1 MATDMNEGGS
11 GPSPAPASDPI
22 HAPEHRS
29 LVRRWFDWLLPRKG
43 WIFALSLAW
52 GLAGLFTFLNLKRD
66 LFPDM
71 SLPVLS
77 VLIQSPGRATPELEL
92 AVAQP
97 TEQALGGMPGVR
109 RVNTTV
115 LPELVQVVVTFE
127 SDTDP
132 WRARQLVAERL
143 SGVAGS
149 FPTGTRPPLM
159 TSASGRL
166 HELMDIVLEGENVD
180 PMRLRDHADQAL
192 VPRLQAV
199 PGVARV
205 ERLGGQ
211 ERSLQITLIPE
222 KIRSLGVS
230 LERVMSAL
238 EESHQDVA
246 AGVLEIQDK
255 GWYMSVGN
263 LAATPEEVRQLPV
276 QAAQGM
282 VTLGDVAEIREA
294 PAFRRGLAR
303 HAVGAHAPGAK
314 AKAHGIAKNDTN
326 SKAPPAN
333 AEHEPEAGRLHR
345 HEPEASGRTRERLI
359 DGAEGRGIANGDT
372 TPTARPTNAEHE
384 AAAGAEGHGI
394 ANGDTAR
401 RVGPMDGSHE
411 DVSLRIVKQPTAA
424 TQDVAE
430 GVRAAVAELKGEL
443 PEGMHLEVIYD
454 QGLLVTHA
462 LNGVTLAL
470 LVGGIFV
477 ALVLIVLLGNVRGAL
492 LVLAVLPL
500 ATLGAAIPL
509 HFAGLGLNAMTLGGL
524 AISVGLLVDAA
535 VIMVENLAHR
545 LKEHEASLEPRRVAL
560 TRAAAEVAPPILIA
574 VLVILAVFIPLLS
587 MGGIAGKL
595 YAPLAV
601 AVAASMTIS
610 LVLTFTLV
618 PALVE
623 RFLPPGT
630 ALEEPRLVSAL
641 KGIYRPAL
649 DWALHHGPLVRVL
662 ALGLTIPSIWLA
674 VNLGSNFLPTL
685 DERAFMLLSKIP
697 AGSSL
702 EAVDQ
707 ANLHLDDR
715 LRDIPGVGAVYRRS
729 GRAEVTED
737 PCPITD
743 SEVMVI
749 LAPGA
754 DEALVAREVLEAAE
768 HMPFPV
774 DVNTPMQERIAEG
787 IGGTPADIQVKIFNR
802 DLEALRGVLP
812 GLREQLARLEGV
824 RSVTPDTPDPMPRW
838 RAELDEE
845 ALRRLAVPRPLVART
860 LEAALQGLVSEA
872 RFEGPQRIERVVRF
886 PNDGRLSP
894 ENLKDTP
901 LVLEDGRALTLG
913 QVVRFQEASTPTL
926 VRRESAQRRLGLNVR
941 TTGDLGGTAKRIE
954 QALAKVQLPKGT
966 FVKLGGK
973 IEEARDTHRRLGIAI
988 AAALALVVG
997 LLYLALTRWREV
1009 LVVIATLPDAFAGAL
1024 LALWLAGET
1033 WNISSIVGLIGLF
1046 GVAVQNSLVLI
1057 TQAKDLMAQGVP
1069 FEEALREASLGRV
1082 RPKLMT
1088 AGAAILGLMPMLF
1101 GFGGSE
1107 LERPLAVAMVGGL
1120 ITSTLFTLLA
1130 LPSFYAWVGRGRDG
1144 TVDEVTD
1151 GKAL

>member
-1 MATDMNEGGS
+1 MATD
-11 GPSPAPASDPI
+11 I

-29 LVRRWFDWLLPRKG
+29 LIRRWFDWLLPRKG

-127 SDTDP
+127 GDTDP

-143 SGVAGS
+143 SGVVGS

-180 PMRLRDHADQAL
+180 PMRLRDHADQVLA
-192 VPRLQAV
+192 PRLQSV

-222 KIRSLGVS
+222 KVRSLGVS

-238 EESHQDVA
+238 EESHQDLA

-263 LAATPEEVRQLPV
+263 LAATPEEVRRLPL
-276 QAAQGM
+276 QAAKGM

-303 HAVGAHAPGAK
+303 HAVGAHAPGAE
-314 AKAHGIAKNDTN
+314 AEPHGIAKDDTS
-326 SKAPPAN
+326 SKAHPAN
-333 AEHEPEAGRLHR
+333 AEHEPEAG
-345 HEPEASGRTRERLI
+345 
-359 DGAEGRGIANGDT
+359 AEGHGIAKGDT
-372 TPTARPTNAEHE
+372 TPVARPTNAEHE
-384 AAAGAEGHGI
+384 PGAGAEGHGI

-454 QGLLVTHA
+454 QGRLVTHA

-545 LKEHEASLEPRRVAL
+545 LKEHAGSLEPRRVAL

-623 RFLPPGT
+623 RFLPPGA
-630 ALEEPRLVSAL
+630 ALDEPRLVSAL
-641 KGIYRPAL
+641 KRIYRPAL
-649 DWALHHGPLVRVL
+649 DWAMRHGPLVRVL

-674 VNLGSNFLPTL
+674 VNLGTNFLPTL

-715 LRDIPGVGAVYRRS
+715 LKAIPGVGAVYRRS

-749 LAPGA
+749 LNPDA
-754 DEALVAREVLEAAE
+754 DESTVHREVLEAAE

-774 DVNTPMQERIAEG
+774 DVATPMQERIAEG
-787 IGGTPADIQVKIFNR
+787 IGGTPADIQVKLFNR

-886 PNDGRLSP
+886 PNDGRISP

-913 QVVRFQEASTPTL
+913 QVVRFEEASTPTL
-926 VRRESAQRRLGLNVR
+926 VRRESGQRRLGLNVR

-954 QALAKVQLPKGT
+954 QALAKVHLPKGT

-973 IEEARDTHRRLGIAI
+973 IEEARETQRRLGIAI

-997 LLYLALTRWREV
+997 LLYLALKCWREV

-1033 WNISSIVGLIGLF
+1033 WNISSIVGMIGLF

-1057 TQAKDLMAQGVP
+1057 TQAKGLMEAGVP

-1130 LPSFYAWVGRGRDG
+1130 LPSFYAWVGNGK
-1144 TVDEVTD
+1144 EVKD
-1151 GKAL
+1151 PGGA